1 MVVKKSSMLLLVFG
15 LVLLHE
21 GCSREDVGKQAIEAD
36 PATNRSSEIA
46 GNCRTGLLYKIE
58 NAASLIVEPGFDY
71 RTICSDIAALP
82 DEAQRLEC
90 FRDFIGNAVKVR
102 FEMLG
107 DANANNVDERCQVR
121 IRLGHVYGAVGRV
134 AEEVFTHLFVTDGPQ
149 RDQWEPFFKFFAMMK
164 VEERRVGGD
173 VFQRRCGNYVEGIER
188 FFSDSIRRGKVKPD
202 ELEWFKR
209 RFKETVGRPPKLDP
223 SPR

>member
-1 MVVKKSSMLLLVFG
+1 MVVKKSSRLFLA
-15 LVLLHE
+15 LVLALLYE
-21 GCSREDVGKQAIEAD
+21 GCSREDVGKQVIEAD
-36 PATNRSSEIA
+36 PATNRCNEIA
-46 GNCRTGLLYKIE
+46 SNCRTGLLCKIE

-90 FRDFIGNAVKVR
+90 FRDLIGNAVKVH
-102 FEMLG
+102 FEVLG
-107 DANANNVDERCQVR
+107 DANATNVDERSRVR
-121 IRLGHVYGAVGRV
+121 IRLGHVYGAVGDV

-149 RDQWEPFFKFFAMMK
+149 RDQWEPFFKFFETMK
-164 VEERRVGGD
+164 VEERRVGGK
-173 VFQRRCGNYVEGIER
+173 VFQSECGSYVEGIER
-188 FFSDSIRRGKVKPD
+188 FFSDSIRRGKVNPD